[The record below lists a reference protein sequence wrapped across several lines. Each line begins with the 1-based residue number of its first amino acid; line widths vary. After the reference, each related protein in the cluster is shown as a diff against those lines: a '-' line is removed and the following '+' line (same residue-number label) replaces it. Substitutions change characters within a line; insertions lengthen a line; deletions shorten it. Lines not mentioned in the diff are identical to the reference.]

1 MFYYGDINKNALIM
15 TKISKIIFVGWIA
28 FQFALVSCSSSNK
41 INCPS
46 LALEQM
52 AKGNKEGAIDAFTCA
67 INENPDDYL
76 NAGFHIQRGI
86 LRNEVGNKYGAID
99 DFNVGI
105 DKQIVLIDR
114 QLEDEKK
121 GIAKSNDGSW
131 RMKKELGSTY
141 YRRAIVKSDLGDKSG
156 TINDFQSAA
165 QIYSS
170 IGDTEWY
177 QKSLQAVEIAKNR

>member
-1 MFYYGDINKNALIM
+1 MS
-15 TKISKIIFVGWIA
+15 KISQIILVGCIA
-28 FQFALVSCSSSNK
+28 FQFTLVSCSSSNK
-41 INCPS
+41 TNYPL
-46 LALEQM
+46 LALELT
-52 AKGNKEGAIDAFTCA
+52 AKGNKQGAIDAYTEA
-67 INENPDDYL
+67 ISEYHDDVYT
-76 NAGFHIQRGI
+76 GQFYIQRGI

-105 DKQIVLIDR
+105 DKQIVLIDL
-114 QLEDEKK
+114 QLEAEKK

-131 RMKKELGSTY
+131 RMKKELGDTY

-170 IGDTEWY
+170 IGNTEWY
-177 QKSLQAVEIAKNR
+177 QKSLQAFEMAKNR